1 MSNKQKLVGN
11 LKRGRIF
18 IVSAPAGTGK
28 TTLVSMLTKEFDQV
42 KVSVSCT
49 TRQPRPYEIDGVHY
63 HFLKKEE
70 FEDKI
75 KRGDF
80 LEHVLLYGD
89 HYGTS
94 LKFIEEIL
102 QKGQHVVLVIDT
114 QGALMLMGKIEAAYI
129 FILPPS
135 KEELQRRL
143 ESRGTEKREVML
155 ERLRIAERE
164 INEAH
169 RYDYQIV
176 NDDLSCAYQVLRS
189 IVIAEEHKHLLVE
202 IE

>member
-28 TTLVSMLTKEFDQV
+28 TTLVSMLTKEFDQM

>member
-28 TTLVSMLTKEFDQV
+28 TTLVSMLTKEFEQV
-42 KVSVSCT
+42 KVNVSCT

-63 HFLKKEE
+63 HFLKKED
-70 FEDKI
+70 FEEKI

-143 ESRGTEKREVML
+143 ESRGTEKKEVMQ

-189 IVIAEEHKHLLVE
+189 IIIAEEHKHLLIE
-202 IE
+202 IK